1 MTDLMELSE
10 RDRLVRKE
18 RQASV
23 GGGFRAPLVSIIIPT
38 LNERDNVRE
47 IVSCVEKVVAGHA
60 WEVVFVDDD
69 SRDGT
74 LEVLRDLSRSD
85 PRVRYLHRIGRRGLA
100 SAGPVGHLF
109 PPRAF
114 FSR

>member
-47 IVSCVEKVVAGHA
+47 IVSIPEMA
-60 WEVVFVDDD
+60 
-69 SRDGT
+69 
-74 LEVLRDLSRSD
+74 LSKSC
-85 PRVRYLHRIGRRGLA
+85 A
-100 SAGPVGHLF
+100 T
-109 PPRAF
+109 
-114 FSR
+114 